1 MKGIECFLPQSLT
14 LQQHCSSIYSLFN
27 CEAGVKNEKWFICN
41 PAVAMLLLCCSYAVA
56 MLLLCCYYA
65 IATLVLCSCYAVAI
79 VLGINTTI
87 LLQALL
93 TPLDTRHR
101 GPADQSEMEPLWME
115 GWFLTKLTEDCTFQS
130 VAITMCQVRSSS
142 KWLKSKHAP

>member
-1 MKGIECFLPQSLT
+1 
-14 LQQHCSSIYSLFN
+14 
-27 CEAGVKNEKWFICN
+27 
-41 PAVAMLLLCCSYAVA
+41 